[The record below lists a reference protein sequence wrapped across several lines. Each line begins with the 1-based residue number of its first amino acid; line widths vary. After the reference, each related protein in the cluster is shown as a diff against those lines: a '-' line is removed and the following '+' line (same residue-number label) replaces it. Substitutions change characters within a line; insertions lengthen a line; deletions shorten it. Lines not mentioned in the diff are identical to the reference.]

1 MAMLNKQ
8 MVIHTNPHYSQASPM
23 LGSCCHGMPWHQSDD
38 TRLDGHR
45 WACHQCHNVGPMTVL
60 RATTHERWR
69 NMLGKANNKPSPIF
83 RLTRKF
89 CIYAYITFYHHQV
102 VQGKKVV
109 ILFLGMTMDTNE
121 DDCFWWGKKPY
132 NFEDLL
138 SAPTKWSNETCKN
151 YATLGALHWARHAPK
166 LEHGSMYIIYI
177 MIITHI
183 NGNFRIQKW
192 RYCTIFQKS
201 AGVQREFQDPKME
214 LRQYHIRPYFVGIF
228 PYIGLKHWPY
238 IW

>member
-1 MAMLNKQ
+1 
-8 MVIHTNPHYSQASPM
+8 M

-102 VQGKKVV
+102 VQGKKSSYSSWGWPWIQMKMTVFDGEKNHTTLRICFQHQRNDPTKPAKTTLRWARYAGLV
-109 ILFLGMTMDTNE
+109 MLPSSSMVQCILFIL
-121 DDCFWWGKKPY
+121 
-132 NFEDLL
+132 
-138 SAPTKWSNETCKN
+138 WSLHISTGISGSKN
-151 YATLGALHWARHAPK
+151 GGTVPFSRKAQ
-166 LEHGSMYIIYI
+166 EF
-177 MIITHI
+177 

-192 RYCTIFQKS
+192 SYVSTI
-201 AGVQREFQDPKME
+201 
-214 LRQYHIRPYFVGIF
+214 
-228 PYIGLKHWPY
+228 
-238 IW
+238 